1 MIKIILLNII
11 LAGSHVA
18 IINANMKVSNYE
30 DLSSR
35 NYFETLSEFLQADF
49 KVVIFS
55 EIVNIFKENPNAAF
69 SNSRTILADFA
80 RWNIQ
85 SRYLELNNS
94 KSRFLF
100 FHTGISPPESVY
112 QRIF

>member
-11 LAGSHVA
+11 LAGSHIA
-18 IINANMKVSNYE
+18 IINADMKLSNYE

-35 NYFETLSEFLQADF
+35 NYLESVSEFLQADF
-49 KVVIFS
+49 KGVIFL
-55 EIVNIFKENPNAAF
+55 EIVNTFKKNPNVAF
-69 SNSRTILADFA
+69 SNSRTILTDFT
-80 RWNIQ
+80 RPNIQ

-100 FHTGISPPESVY
+100 FHTGISPPESTCLRV
-112 QRIF
+112 F